1 MSRKRFPF
9 SEKYSIVSAG
19 APADT
24 IEVAPPERDEEIV
37 YTQILAWDTLN
48 SITSITMKSGRDG
61 HEDEFNYVPLPAALE
76 RVEHTDPPIFCKR
89 LEGVLVIFT
98 GATSGDVLNVI
109 VRGYR
114 VKNVSA

>member
-1 MSRKRFPF
+1 MGRKRFPF
-9 SEKYSIVSAG
+9 SENYSTVSAG
-19 APADT
+19 AASDT

-48 SITSITMKSGRDG
+48 SLTSITMKSGRDG
-61 HEDEFNYVPLPAALE
+61 QEDEFNYVPLPAALE
-76 RVEHTDPPIFCKR
+76 RVEHTDPPIYCKR
-89 LEGVLVIFT
+89 LEQLLVVFT

-114 VKNVSA
+114 VKNGSA